1 MAKGK
6 VVQVI
11 GTVVDMEFPQNELP
25 AIYNGIVIPLKE
37 SKIIVEVQAH
47 IGNNWVR
54 GVALTPTDGLAR
66 GVEAMDM
73 GTPISV
79 PVGRATLGRLFNVFG
94 EAIDGLGEV
103 KTDQRW
109 PIHRLPPPLTEQE
122 TVPQMLETGLKV
134 MDLITPFTRGG
145 KIGAYG
151 GAGVG
156 KTVIIMELI
165 RNIASE
171 HGGFSVFAGV
181 GERSRE
187 GNDLWNEMKHSGVID
202 KTVLVFG
209 QMNEPPGARLRV
221 GLTALS
227 MAEYFRD
234 EEHRDLLLFIDNIFR
249 FIQA

>member
-11 GTVVDMEFPQNELP
+11 GTVVDMEFPKDQLP
-25 AIYNGIVIPLKE
+25 AINNGIVIPMGENKV
-37 SKIIVEVQAH
+37 IVEVQAH

-54 GVALTPTDGLAR
+54 GVSLTATDGLAR
-66 GVEAMDM
+66 GAEAVDM

-79 PVGRATLGRLFNVFG
+79 PVGRGTLGRLFNVFG
-94 EAIDGLGEV
+94 EAIDGRGEV
-103 KTDQRW
+103 KADEKW

-165 RNIASE
+165 RNIAAE

-187 GNDLWNEMKHSGVID
+187 GND
-202 KTVLVFG
+202 
-209 QMNEPPGARLRV
+209 
-221 GLTALS
+221 
-227 MAEYFRD
+227 
-234 EEHRDLLLFIDNIFR
+234 
-249 FIQA
+249 